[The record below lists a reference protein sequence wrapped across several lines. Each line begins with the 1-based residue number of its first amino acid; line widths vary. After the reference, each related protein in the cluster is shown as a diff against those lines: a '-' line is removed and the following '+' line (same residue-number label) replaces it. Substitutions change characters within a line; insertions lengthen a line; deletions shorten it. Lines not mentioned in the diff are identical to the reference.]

1 MLNCYLVCKKKVI
14 HILNIFYCLFF
25 TNFSQQKFVNLLT
38 QLSINNYALINQ
50 LSINFSNGLSIITGE
65 TGAGKSILLGA
76 LGLVLGNRADL
87 SSLKDTST
95 KCIVEAKLEIANYN
109 LQDFFEK
116 VDLDYEA
123 ETIIRREILPSG
135 KSRAFVNDTP
145 VTLSVL
151 NELRSK
157 LIDVHSQHQ
166 TMQLSDVNF
175 QFSILDALA
184 KNSER
189 IASYQRGYQQLNQL
203 KRDLTDLETQQ
214 REANQQYDYNLHL
227 CKELEEANIQIDEQE
242 ELEITLEKLNNIE
255 DIKLNLS
262 EALEISINDEIGIQN
277 LLNTLENRLSKIA
290 NFSKKYQEISERITS
305 VKIEMDDI
313 IAELENANENVDFNP
328 NEVEIINDRLQLLYN
343 LQKKHYVNSNEE
355 LVAVFESL
363 SNKVAQ
369 VASADEVIQQK
380 QEEINQVSEKLDKV
394 ASLISKARIQSIPK
408 LTKEL
413 QTLLADLGMEN
424 ARFFIKI
431 HSTETYFSNGKDELE
446 FLFSANKGGNFGEL
460 KKVASGGELSRI
472 MLSVKKV
479 LSENA
484 QLPTIIFDE
493 IDTGVSG
500 EVSNKIAAI
509 MQQMSQHMQVI
520 AITHLPQIAAKGMQ
534 HYKVYKEEVSGK
546 TTTNLK
552 QLSIDERIVE
562 IAEMLSGKN
571 ISDSAITHAK
581 ELLN

>member
-1 MLNCYLVCKKKVI
+1 M
-14 HILNIFYCLFF
+14 
-25 TNFSQQKFVNLLT
+25 LT
-38 QLSINNYALINQ
+38 QLSINNYALINH
-50 LSINFSNGLSIITGE
+50 LSIDFSSGLSIITGE

-87 SSLKDTST
+87 SSLKDTAT
-95 KCIVEAKLEIANYN
+95 KCVVEAKVAISNYN
-109 LQDFFEK
+109 LQAFFSS

-145 VTLSVL
+145 VTLSIL

-166 TMQLSDVNF
+166 TMQLSDGKF
-175 QFSILDALA
+175 QFAILDALA
-184 KNSER
+184 KNTDR
-189 IASYQRGYQQLNQL
+189 VASYKRGFTQLIAL
-203 KRDLTDLETQQ
+203 KKELQALEIAQKG
-214 REANQQYDYNLHL
+214 ANQQYDYNLHL
-227 CKELEEANIQIDEQE
+227 FTELEEATIKVDEQAILE
-242 ELEITLEKLNNIE
+242 ERLEKLNNIE

-262 EALEISINDEIGIQN
+262 ESLELSIHEEVGLQN
-277 LLNTLENRLSKIA
+277 LLSTLEFKLSKIA
-290 NFSKKYQEISERITS
+290 SFSKDYKELADRVIS

-313 IAELENANENVDFNP
+313 VSELEDANENVDFNP
-328 NEVEIINDRLQLLYN
+328 DEAEKINDRLQLLYN

-355 LVAVFESL
+355 LLVVFEELSDKVREVESSEGELNKKKVAV
-363 SNKVAQ
+363 
-369 VASADEVIQQK
+369 SAISK
-380 QEEINQVSEKLDKV
+380 KLDLISDK
-394 ASLISKARIQSIPK
+394 ISKARITAIPR

-413 QTLLADLGMEN
+413 EFLLTDLGMEN
-424 ARFFIKI
+424 ARFSINVTLTN
-431 HSTETYFSNGKDELE
+431 SYFNNGKDELE

-479 LSENA
+479 LSENT

-509 MQQMSQHMQVI
+509 MQQMSANMQVI
-520 AITHLPQIAAKGMQ
+520 AITHLPQIAAKGSS
-534 HYKVYKEEVSGK
+534 HYKVYKDEVNGI

-552 QLSIDERIVE
+552 ELSSEERIIE
-562 IAEMLSGKN
+562 IAEMLSGKD
-571 ISDSAITHAK
+571 ISDSARSHAK
-581 ELLN
+581 ELLS